1 MYCIS
6 STHKHHGQA
15 TLMFCTPYPLLV
27 LRADAQEHLRA
38 RLFRIYISI
47 PAGPHA
53 SNVATSSRPASTS
66 SPDYHI
72 VGGDEASS
80 QTGLLSPSSSSL
92 TTGTI
97 PIVTAYTNSV
107 SDSDTEDMI
116 AFDVKPIQGRLPQSS
131 YTEEDSLFTWTDI
144 TGTYIHTVYNMK
156 SIFMFLYAAW

>member
-1 MYCIS
+1 MC
-6 STHKHHGQA
+6 
-15 TLMFCTPYPLLV
+15 L
-27 LRADAQEHLRA
+27 
-38 RLFRIYISI
+38 

-53 SNVATSSRPASTS
+53 SNVDSAGPASSHPLSTS

-72 VGGDEASS
+72 VGEDEVSS
-80 QTGLLSPSSSSL
+80 QSGFLSPSSSSL

-116 AFDVKPIQGRLPQSS
+116 AFDVQPIHGRLPQSS

-144 TGTYIHTVYNMK
+144 TGMYTLCTVHSYTYMYICITCSFVCCMV
-156 SIFMFLYAAW
+156 L